1 MANDNIAIISFYE
14 GWTEDGVGP
23 DGLPMFREVVMIRKA
38 VPPLTQVD
46 YVATESDFEEFP
58 EPYKLFLKS
67 QGARK
72 PAVKG
77 YPLALWPAIST
88 ADFKS
93 CSARDIVTVE
103 QLAQLANRRPD
114 QLPPPILELAKRA
127 KKLIELQGSVGKFE
141 AVISQLTAE
150 RDQLATELK
159 EANAAISAQN
169 SLIAMQRGAPAAR
182 VA

>member
-1 MANDNIAIISFYE
+1 MASDNIAFINFYE
-14 GWTEDGVGP
+14 GWAEDGVGV
-23 DGLPMFREVVMIRKA
+23 DGLPMFSEVVMIRKS

-46 YVATESDFEEFP
+46 YVATPEDFAEFP
-58 EPYKLFLKS
+58 GPYQRFLQE

-77 YPLALWPAIST
+77 YPLAIWPAISA

-93 CSARDIVTVE
+93 CAARDIVTVE
-103 QLAQLANRRPD
+103 QLAALASNRS
-114 QLPPPILELAKRA
+114 QVVPPPILELAKRA
-127 KKLIELQGSVGKFE
+127 KKMVELQGSIGKFE

-150 RDQLATELK
+150 RDQMAADLK
-159 EANAAISAQN
+159 EANATISAQN
-169 SLIAMQRGAPAAR
+169 TLLNTRK